1 MHTSNPLFIVF
12 GITVIITIITW
23 LGVQTH
29 NQLKS
34 IHCLGS
40 HRHWCLIFFS
50 PAVISCR
57 KNPRRGLWKSRDA
70 SGNDEAFFR
79 SIRGEIKERAYLRK
93 MVWEEMMKDKWQLKH
108 SVVINLSR
116 PEGLSPLGSF
126 TVLVYLHLTHT
137 HLLYIYIYKTLYTL
151 YLVI

>member
-1 MHTSNPLFIVF
+1 
-12 GITVIITIITW
+12 
-23 LGVQTH
+23 
-29 NQLKS
+29 
-34 IHCLGS
+34 
-40 HRHWCLIFFS
+40 
-50 PAVISCR
+50 
-57 KNPRRGLWKSRDA
+57 
-70 SGNDEAFFR
+70 
-79 SIRGEIKERAYLRK
+79 
-93 MVWEEMMKDKWQLKH
+93 MKDKWQLKH